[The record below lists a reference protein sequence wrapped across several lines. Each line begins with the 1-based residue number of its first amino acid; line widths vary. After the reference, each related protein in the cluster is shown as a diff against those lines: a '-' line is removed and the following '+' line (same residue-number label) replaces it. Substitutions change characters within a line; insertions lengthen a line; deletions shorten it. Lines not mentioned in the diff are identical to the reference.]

1 MKLTLL
7 SGFEFD
13 TSNVFRIYFNGDLQ
27 TADVLDLN
35 GEPLCTIRGS
45 HEYENLRSLCEGDFD
60 DLRRKAWEIDGRVP
74 PRRMFPDKTAPQMNV
89 KGVAEAIAAVAGSR
103 LHPTHIHSAV
113 PVTAAASASPAPAP
127 ERVNLWT
134 AVQAGHYDSP
144 KEEGVRIADR
154 VVGALERDKPV
165 VICVGNVLYYR
176 EDKAI
181 ADAKELRER
190 AATLISS
197 LRTVVDE
204 AIGNLRNKPTFHH
217 GCGGLVVGDSD
228 LWQSITHVSEDEIY
242 WNFRCSKCQET
253 FIDIKEATGESLAK
267 RPRKVTV
274 SGERFGKP
282 EIKVTVVDD
291 AKYRSSA
298 EFGRGNSPSRPSV
311 KPKKKPAKKGAKRR
325 R

>member
-60 DLRRKAWEIDGRVP
+60 DLRRKAWEI
-74 PRRMFPDKTAPQMNV
+74 
-89 KGVAEAIAAVAGSR
+89 
-103 LHPTHIHSAV
+103 
-113 PVTAAASASPAPAP
+113 
-127 ERVNLWT
+127 
-134 AVQAGHYDSP
+134 
-144 KEEGVRIADR
+144 
-154 VVGALERDKPV
+154 
-165 VICVGNVLYYR
+165 
-176 EDKAI
+176 
-181 ADAKELRER
+181 
-190 AATLISS
+190 
-197 LRTVVDE
+197 
-204 AIGNLRNKPTFHH
+204 
-217 GCGGLVVGDSD
+217 
-228 LWQSITHVSEDEIY
+228 
-242 WNFRCSKCQET
+242 
-253 FIDIKEATGESLAK
+253 
-267 RPRKVTV
+267 
-274 SGERFGKP
+274 
-282 EIKVTVVDD
+282 IKVTVVDD